1 MKILIVCSN
10 LGFGGAER
18 VAASLANGFFSRE
31 HHVIVATNLYEKVN
45 FSLDEGVVVENI
57 FSTNKNIFKKWVSS
71 VKDLRKL
78 IKSHQPDVVIG
89 IMELCSLVARIS
101 TIGTS
106 IPVVA
111 TDHYTFDRPQN
122 APFTK
127 QQWFFKF
134 IVNYI
139 YKHITVLTE
148 ADKKVIGNKFK
159 GVTVMPNPLSLQ
171 PVKELPQ
178 KENIVLA
185 AGRIGGW
192 YAKGFDV
199 LLQAWKSLYYDNDNE
214 NLRDWWLKIAGDG
227 EKEDFEYLM
236 SILEDSDFKLQVS
249 SDGQKIWRSEKYH
262 IEFLGFQKD
271 IESLYKK
278 SEIFVLS
285 SRYEGF
291 GLVLIEAMSQG
302 CACIACDYK
311 GRQREIIQDDSQGYC
326 CEPDNAE
333 DLADAIQKMITDE
346 DYRKTVQQKAIER
359 SIFYDI
365 EHTMK
370 RWETYL
376 RSIIRSN

>member
-1 MKILIVCSN
+1 M
-10 LGFGGAER
+10 
-18 VAASLANGFFSRE
+18 
-31 HHVIVATNLYEKVN
+31 
-45 FSLDEGVVVENI
+45 
-57 FSTNKNIFKKWVSS
+57 
-71 VKDLRKL
+71 
-78 IKSHQPDVVIG
+78 
-89 IMELCSLVARIS
+89 
-101 TIGTS
+101 
-106 IPVVA
+106 
-111 TDHYTFDRPQN
+111 
-122 APFTK
+122 
-127 QQWFFKF
+127 
-134 IVNYI
+134 
-139 YKHITVLTE
+139 
-148 ADKKVIGNKFK
+148 
-159 GVTVMPNPLSLQ
+159 
-171 PVKELPQ
+171 
-178 KENIVLA
+178 
-185 AGRIGGW
+185 
-192 YAKGFDV
+192 
-199 LLQAWKSLYYDNDNE
+199 LQAWKSLYYDNDNE

-326 CEPDNAE
+326 CEPDNVE

-346 DYRKTVQQKAIER
+346 DHRKTVQQKAIER
-359 SIFYDI
+359 SNFYDI

-376 RSIIRSN
+376 KSIIRSI